1 MSLIQALVGLGI
13 PIVLLF
19 LAGYGGYFALS
30 LILGLK
36 RNPVKIARFEAGNIP
51 YGEGR
56 LWYPLQYYGYLLIYT
71 SIEPLVVILL
81 LLAPSTFYVSESS
94 AFHLLA
100 IVGTFIAL
108 LYPVIYYGAR
118 LADVINQWEVRR

>member
-13 PIVLLF
+13 PIVLMF

-36 RNPVKIARFEAGNIP
+36 HNPVKIARFEAGNIP

-81 LLAPSTFYVSESS
+81 LLAPSTSCSGSS
-94 AFHLLA
+94 PASVELA
-100 IVGTFIAL
+100 GPAAGE
-108 LYPVIYYGAR
+108 PEGA
-118 LADVINQWEVRR
+118 